1 MEDWRSA
8 QRAPER
14 RLWGTLFCVGVVLTV
29 AVASS
34 IVGAALS
41 RTQTAGGWFYLQQ
54 SVLLMLGAA
63 GTALAFLRFARAG
76 RAG

>member
-14 RLWGTLFCVGVVLTV
+14 RLWGTLCCVGVALTV

-34 IVGAALS
+34 IVGAAVS
-41 RTQTAGGWFYLQQ
+41 PTPIPGGWFYLQQ
-54 SVLLMLGAA
+54 SVLLTLGAA
-63 GTALAFLRFARAG
+63 GTALAFRRFASAG